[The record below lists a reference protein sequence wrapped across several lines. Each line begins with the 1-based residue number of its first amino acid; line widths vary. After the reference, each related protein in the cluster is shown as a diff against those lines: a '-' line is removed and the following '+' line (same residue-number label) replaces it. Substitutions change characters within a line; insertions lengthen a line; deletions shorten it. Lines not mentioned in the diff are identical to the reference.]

1 MIRIGAKTVQV
12 VSGGKLSADGGN
24 VFGVVPKTLWS
35 RLYTP
40 DENNR
45 IRQETN
51 CVLVQTSDYKVLID
65 TGYGSKSSAKQK
77 ANFCLQDGLPIV
89 DNLKLLKVQPSD
101 IDLVI
106 LSHLH
111 FDHAGGSTCFADDHR
126 LVPTFPNARYLVQR
140 SEWEDANAQLPELA
154 GAYFLDDF
162 APLAEA
168 GQLHLLEG
176 DSEVGPGLSVR
187 LTGGHTRG
195 HQAIYIKDGDDCV
208 VCPADICPTAHHV
221 RRLWTMAY
229 DQFLLATRVAK
240 YRLLQEAADKSWW
253 VVFPHDPETLAA
265 RLKPNEKTTF
275 ELTDKIELE

>member
-1 MIRIGAKTVQV
+1 MIQVGAMAVQV

-24 VFGVVPKTLWS
+24 VFGVVPKTIWS
-35 RLYTP
+35 KLYTP
-40 DENNR
+40 DESNR

-51 CVLVQTSDYKVLID
+51 CVLVQTPDYKVLID

-77 ANFCLQDGLPIV
+77 ANFCLQEGLPIV
-89 DNLKLLKVQPSD
+89 ENLKSLGVEPSE
-101 IDLVI
+101 IDVVI

-111 FDHAGGSTCFADDHR
+111 FDHAGGSTRFADDNR
-126 LVPTFPNARYLVQR
+126 LVPTFPNARYVVQR
-140 SEWEDANAQLPELA
+140 IEWDDATAQLPELA

-162 APLAEA
+162 TPLAET
-168 GQLHLLEG
+168 GRLQLVEG
-176 DSEVGPGLSVR
+176 DCEVVPGVSVR

-195 HQAIYIKDGDDCV
+195 HQAIYIRDGDECV
-208 VCPADICPTAHHV
+208 VCPADLCPTAHHV

-240 YRLLQEAADKSWW
+240 YRLLQEAADNGWL
-253 VVFPHDPETLAA
+253 VVFPHDPETVAA

-275 ELTDKIELE
+275 ELVK